1 MLHYSVMPASS
12 ERPMIR
18 ELGHLSRLARDVAI
32 RRF

>member
-12 ERPMIR
+12 ERPTIR
-18 ELGHLSRLARDVAI
+18 ELGHLSRHARDVAI